1 MFYHYLLNGGERVV
15 IVYMWKKLNQLDESY
30 FFVFRGPIDSGR
42 QRPESLAGT
51 LLFAPLLLIG
61 LLVLANIFVFMDRI
75 EPAHP
80 GVIIFCSILS
90 VIGGIITLLSFIY
103 SFKGVYETRQST
115 QYMITIWVS
124 QFLFGHLL
132 YWLALYIVFDG
143 KQFHHYYNIDGHKMI
158 LFIVVTFLAGI
169 GLFLYTFTRLVHKI
183 VEGEFQQGTKRAQLR
198 SRMEMNTDELKRIGI
213 QAGVGLSLTF
223 ISLVK
228 LLNVNDLQIVFIS
241 SIGIT
246 LFFVMWIILP
256 EQIVTWYCIKRFD
269 RFKFK
274 EDADSNYN
282 VQK

>member
-80 GVIIFCSILS
+80 GVIIFCIILS